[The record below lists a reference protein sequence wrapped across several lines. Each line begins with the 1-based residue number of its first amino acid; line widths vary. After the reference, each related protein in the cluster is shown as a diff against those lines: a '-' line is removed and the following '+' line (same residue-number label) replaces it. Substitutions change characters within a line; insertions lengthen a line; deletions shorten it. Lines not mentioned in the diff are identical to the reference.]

1 MAFALFPLIK
11 ESAQN
16 TRFAEI
22 PRKEICPM
30 PDQPREF
37 FDPVKLQE
45 LAGSIKAGVQIQPV
59 AVVEIKSP
67 NFRYQLL
74 DGQRRWHACEIA
86 DVETMSAVIWNITD
100 AADMF
105 LISFI
110 ANFGHEDHTP
120 MEVARGIDRIM
131 REKGFTAQKIAE
143 LTGKSVG
150 WVDTHKSLLRLH
162 EKLQARMHPL
172 VPEAERLTFSVAI
185 ELPSKPQDLQLEL
198 AEEIRE
204 RGLKLH
210 QARSHIRGRVNA
222 LGLSTG
228 VGNRKPVSDFR
239 LLDGFARRIGLE
251 LHSFLSMQPKQ
262 IARIFAHRDPEDR
275 VKLALAFDRNIQL
288 MQQVRDLVDNKKS

>member
-1 MAFALFPLIK
+1 MV
-11 ESAQN
+11 
-16 TRFAEI
+16 R
-22 PRKEICPM
+22 
-30 PDQPREF
+30 
-37 FDPVKLQE
+37 
-45 LAGSIKAGVQIQPV
+45 
-59 AVVEIKSP
+59 
-67 NFRYQLL
+67 
-74 DGQRRWHACEIA
+74 
-86 DVETMSAVIWNITD
+86 
-100 AADMF
+100 
-105 LISFI
+105 
-110 ANFGHEDHTP
+110 
-120 MEVARGIDRIM
+120 
-131 REKGFTAQKIAE
+131 
-143 LTGKSVG
+143 
-150 WVDTHKSLLRLH
+150 
-162 EKLQARMHPL
+162 
-172 VPEAERLTFSVAI
+172 EAERFTSSVAI
-185 ELPSKPQDLQLEL
+185 DLTSKPQDLQLEL